1 MDEKKLPEVLKKQLG
16 YLYTLD
22 FYRNK
27 MDEAGIGPR
36 DILSLK
42 DFEGVPFTTHGEF
55 VKEMDRNNSP
65 YGSFFPP
72 GVVRIN
78 LTPSG
83 NNLLPIFHTANDLE
97 FMHQVCHRSL
107 EAAGVTR
114 NDICAVT
121 FGYHLFIAGL
131 FYQGQLETYGAKVI
145 PLGPGET
152 SRAVD
157 IINRHNVTVL
167 VANPSFALKLASSG
181 MNRIRVLFAGGEP
194 LTSVPGYKDRI
205 RQALGR
211 DLIIIDSYSMSECIP
226 IARNCAMETGLHIM
240 DEFVYAEIIDPETG
254 KRLENGN
261 IGELVLTHM
270 KKEAQPLLR
279 YRTGDLAEL
288 VETPCKCGRYITMP
302 MGTSGRTDEM
312 LKVKGVKLYPSQIK
326 TIIEEHGIGTGFRL
340 TIRSEKGVDR
350 LTLTLKDTSGA
361 RSKTENLRQA
371 LRKATL
377 LNFDEIVFSDRLEG
391 GPGVS
396 DEREMESSRNQL

>member
-1 MDEKKLPEVLKKQLG
+1 MDEKKLPECLRRQLG

-22 FYRNK
+22 FYRRK
-27 MDEAGIGPR
+27 MDEAGLGPR

-55 VKEMDRNNSP
+55 VKEMDQNNPP
-65 YGSFFPP
+65 YGSFSPP

-83 NNLLPIFHTANDLE
+83 GHLLPIFHTANDLE

-107 EAAGVTR
+107 EAARVTR
-114 NDICAVT
+114 NDVCAVT

-131 FYQGQLETYGAKVI
+131 FYQGQLETYGARVM

-181 MNRIRVLFAGGEP
+181 MNRIRILFAGGEP
-194 LTSVPGYKDRI
+194 LTSVPGYKDSI
-205 RQALGR
+205 RQALGQ
-211 DLIIIDSYSMSECIP
+211 DLVIIDSYSMSECIP

-254 KRLENGN
+254 KTLENGH

-288 VETPCKCGRYITMP
+288 VETPCKCGRYVTMP
-302 MGTSGRTDEM
+302 RGISGRTDEM

-326 TIIEEHGIGTGFRL
+326 TIIEEHGIGTGFKL
-340 TIRSEKGVDR
+340 TIGSEKGADR
-350 LTLTLKDTSGA
+350 LTLTLKDSSGA
-361 RSKTENLRQA
+361 RSKMESLRHA

-377 LNFDEIVFSDRLEG
+377 LNFDEITFSDRLEE
-391 GPGVS
+391 GPRVS
-396 DEREMESSRNQL
+396 DEREMEKRK

>member
-1 MDEKKLPEVLKKQLG
+1 MDEKKLLEGLRRQLG

-22 FYRNK
+22 FYHKK
-27 MDEAGIGPR
+27 MDKAGIVPR

-42 DFEGVPFTTHGEF
+42 DFESIPFTTHEEF
-55 VKEMDRNNSP
+55 VKEMDRNNPS

-72 GVVRIN
+72 DVVRIN
-78 LTPSG
+78 FTPSG
-83 NNLLPIFHTANDLE
+83 DHLLPIFHTANDLE
-97 FMHQVCHRSL
+97 FMHHVCHRSL

-181 MNRIRVLFAGGEP
+181 ISRIRILFAGGEP

-211 DLIIIDSYSMSECIP
+211 DLVIIDSYSMSECIP

-254 KRLENGN
+254 KTLENGH

-288 VETPCKCGRYITMP
+288 VETSCKCGRYMTMP
-302 MGTSGRTDEM
+302 RGISGRTDEM

-340 TIRSEKGVDR
+340 TIRSEKGADR

-361 RSKTENLRQA
+361 RSKTESLRHA

-377 LNFDEIVFSDRLEG
+377 LNFNEIVFSDRLEE
-391 GPGVS
+391 GPRVS
-396 DEREMESSRNQL
+396 DEREMEKQK

>member
-1 MDEKKLPEVLKKQLG
+1 MDEKKLPKVLKKQIG

-22 FYRNK
+22 FYRKK

-42 DFEGVPFTTHGEF
+42 DFEGIPFTTHGEF
-55 VKEMDRNNSP
+55 VKEMDRNDPP

-83 NNLLPIFHTANDLE
+83 DHLLPIFHTANDLG

-107 EAAGVTR
+107 EAAGVIQS
-114 NDICAVT
+114 DVCAVT

-145 PLGPGET
+145 PLGPGDT

-157 IINRHNVTVL
+157 IINRHGVTVL

-181 MNRIRVLFAGGEP
+181 MNRIRILFAGGEP

-205 RQALGR
+205 RQALGQ
-211 DLIIIDSYSMSECIP
+211 DLVIIDSYSMSECIP

-254 KRLENGN
+254 ETLENGH

-288 VETPCKCGRYITMP
+288 VETPCKCGRSVTMP
-302 MGTSGRTDEM
+302 SGISGRTDEM
-312 LKVKGVKLYPSQIK
+312 LKVKGVKFYPSQIK

-340 TIRSEKGVDR
+340 TIRSEKGADK
-350 LTLTLKDTSGA
+350 LTLTLKDTSEA
-361 RSKTENLRQA
+361 RSKTESLRHA

-377 LNFDEIVFSDRLEG
+377 LNFDEIVFSDHLEE
-391 GPGVS
+391 GPRVS
-396 DEREMESSRNQL
+396 DERGMEKRE

>member
-1 MDEKKLPEVLKKQLG
+1 MGKKRLPEGLRTQLD
-16 YLYTLD
+16 YLYGLD
-22 FYRNK
+22 FYRKK
-27 MDEAGIGPR
+27 MDEAGIVPG

-42 DFEGVPFTTHGEF
+42 DFEGFPFTTHGEF
-55 VKEMDRNNSP
+55 VKEMDRKNPP
-65 YGSFFPP
+65 YGSFYPP

-83 NNLLPIFHTANDLE
+83 DHLLPIFHTSRDLE
-97 FMHQVCHRSL
+97 SMHQVCHRSL
-107 EAAGVTR
+107 GAAGVTR

-152 SRAVD
+152 DRAVD
-157 IINRHNVTVL
+157 IINRHGVTVL

-181 MNRIRVLFAGGEP
+181 MNRIRILFAGGEP

-211 DLIIIDSYSMSECIP
+211 DLVIIDSYSMSECIP
-226 IARNCAMETGLHIM
+226 IARNCTMETGLHIM

-254 KRLENGN
+254 KNLENGRM
-261 IGELVLTHM
+261 GELVLTHI

-288 VETPCKCGRYITMP
+288 VETSCNCGRHVTMP
-302 MGTSGRTDEM
+302 RGISGRTGEM

-326 TIIEEHGIGTGFRL
+326 AIINEHGTGTGFRL

-350 LTLTLKDTSGA
+350 LILTLADIPGA
-361 RSKTENLRQA
+361 RPKLENLRHA

-377 LNFDEIVFSDRLEG
+377 LNFDEIAFRDHLEES
-391 GPGVS
+391 PMVS
-396 DEREMESSRNQL
+396 DERDVLSSNL

>member
-1 MDEKKLPEVLKKQLG
+1 
-16 YLYTLD
+16 
-22 FYRNK
+22 
-27 MDEAGIGPR
+27 
-36 DILSLK
+36 
-42 DFEGVPFTTHGEF
+42 
-55 VKEMDRNNSP
+55 
-65 YGSFFPP
+65 
-72 GVVRIN
+72 
-78 LTPSG
+78 
-83 NNLLPIFHTANDLE
+83 
-97 FMHQVCHRSL
+97 MHQVCHRSL
-107 EAAGVTR
+107 GAAGVTR

-152 SRAVD
+152 DRAVD
-157 IINRHNVTVL
+157 IINRHGVTVL

-181 MNRIRVLFAGGEP
+181 MNRIRILFAGGEP

-211 DLIIIDSYSMSECIP
+211 DLVIIDSYSMSECIP
-226 IARNCAMETGLHIM
+226 IARNCTMETGLHIM

-254 KRLENGN
+254 KNLENGRM
-261 IGELVLTHM
+261 GELVLTHI

-288 VETPCKCGRYITMP
+288 VETSCNCGRHVTMP
-302 MGTSGRTDEM
+302 RGISGRTGEM

-326 TIIEEHGIGTGFRL
+326 AIINEHGTGTGFRL

-350 LTLTLKDTSGA
+350 LILTLADIPGA
-361 RSKTENLRQA
+361 RPKLKNLRHA

-377 LNFDEIVFSDRLEG
+377 LNFDEIAFRDHLEES
-391 GPGVS
+391 PMVS
-396 DEREMESSRNQL
+396 DERDVLSSNL

>member
-1 MDEKKLPEVLKKQLG
+1 MNEKRLPEDLRKQLESL
-16 YLYTLD
+16 YLID
-22 FYRNK
+22 FYRKK
-27 MDEAGIGPR
+27 MDAAGIAPR
-36 DILSLK
+36 DILSFK

-55 VKEMDRNNSP
+55 VKEMGRNNP
-65 YGSFFPP
+65 RYGSFFHP

-83 NNLLPIFHTANDLE
+83 DQLLPVFHTAGDLE

-107 EAAGVTR
+107 KAAGVTK
-114 NDICAVT
+114 NDVCAVT

-167 VANPSFALKLASSG
+167 VANPSFALKLATSG
-181 MNRIRVLFAGGEP
+181 MNRIRILFAGGEP
-194 LTSVPGYKDRI
+194 LTSVPGYKERI

-211 DLIIIDSYSMSECIP
+211 DLGIIDSYSMSECIP
-226 IARNCAMETGLHIM
+226 IARNCAMETGLHVM

-254 KRLENGN
+254 KPLENGTV
-261 IGELVLTHM
+261 GELVLTHM

-288 VETPCKCGRYITMP
+288 VETSCGCGRSVTMP
-302 MGTSGRTDEM
+302 LGVTGRTGEM
-312 LKVKGVKLYPSQIK
+312 LKVKGVKLYPSQVK
-326 TIIEEHGIGTGFRL
+326 RL
-340 TIRSEKGVDR
+340 IMEQGAGNGAILAIRSKKGVDR
-350 LTLTLKDTSGA
+350 LTLTLEDTPAA
-361 RSKTENLRQA
+361 RSKRED
-371 LRKATL
+371 LRKALKKVTL
-377 LNFDEIVFSDRLEG
+377 LNFDEIAFSDAVEEG
-391 GPGVS
+391 FRVS
-396 DEREMESSRNQL
+396 DYRESGNL

>member
-1 MDEKKLPEVLKKQLG
+1 MDENKLPEGLKKQLD
-16 YLYTLD
+16 YLYTID
-22 FYRNK
+22 FYRKK
-27 MDEAGIGPR
+27 MDRAGISTR

-55 VKEMDRNNSP
+55 VKEMGRNNPP

-83 NNLLPIFHTANDLE
+83 DHLLPIFHTANDLE

-107 EAAGVTR
+107 EAAGVTQ
-114 NDICAVT
+114 NDVCAVT

-181 MNRIRVLFAGGEP
+181 INRIRILFAGGEP
-194 LTSVPGYKDRI
+194 LTSVPGYKESI

-211 DLIIIDSYSMSECIP
+211 DLVIIDSYSMSECIP

-254 KRLENGN
+254 KRLENGQ
-261 IGELVLTHM
+261 IGELALTHM

-288 VETPCKCGRYITMP
+288 VETPCKCGRYMTMP
-302 MGTSGRTDEM
+302 VGVLGRTDEM

-326 TIIEEHGIGTGFRL
+326 TIIEAHGIGGGFRL
-340 TIRSEKGVDR
+340 TIRSDRGADR
-350 LTLTLKDTSGA
+350 LTLTLKDTTGA
-361 RSKTENLRQA
+361 QSKIKKLGQA

-377 LNFDEIVFSDRLEG
+377 LNFDEINFSDRVEEG
-391 GPGVS
+391 LKVS
-396 DEREMESSRNQL
+396 DEREMEKRK